1 MNKNTKIQEN
11 KAITL
16 IALVITII
24 VLIILTGVAINLA
37 FGQNGLVP
45 KAKQASENY
54 RIAKEKEEL
63 EIEIVDIQ
71 TQTIKEEG
79 KIATLQDLYNKID
92 KAKYTIELSN
102 EEIANLDSTIAN
114 PTYALVNK
122 IESDIYFTVDR
133 KLEITK
139 VEVKG
144 KVAQKE
150 EIVKVSNITWS
161 NGKATVELATK
172 ETGTIEYK
180 VGENGI
186 YQTGTT
192 INNLNNG
199 DIVYTRVNN
208 NGEYTEEEQKEI
220 KDTILPEK
228 FEITTSDL
236 TYEKVKLKGNTQD
249 NQTGIAKYSYVAAT
263 KTNEIVQ
270 EITDQTVTEYTI
282 TDLAPETEYIV
293 YMLAYDKAGN
303 VRKSNEVTVTTTS
316 MKKFRQVDSRFG
328 GNYVLD
334 EEGNIYLLQINS
346 DVHTPILI
354 ADKNYN
360 FVKMSVGVQHYL
372 AIDEN
377 GNLYSWGSNTD
388 GQLGI
393 ERSNTT
399 SYNVPVKIMEGTKFI
414 EICAGYT
421 NSFAIDE
428 EGNLYFSGNSQGCLY
443 DVPGNYQ
450 YGFVKIEAG
459 VKFKKISID
468 MNYALALDVEGHLW
482 TWGSNQYGKLGEGM
496 TPDDCRYRY
505 ELKKIIENVK
515 FKEICAGRFGGAAID
530 ENGNIWSWG
539 ENDNNE
545 VGNGTTSEY
554 VATPVQITKNIKFV
568 KVQRDNFYMMA
579 LSDEGDVYVCGRFAN
594 KNYNVPTRI
603 NEKTKYKDI
612 TYSQDAARTYS
623 INQYGKLCYIGVPNW
638 SGSLDLIQAAI
649 DAFY

>member
-37 FGQNGLVP
+37 FGQNGLVA

-63 EIEIVDIQ
+63 ELEIVDIQ

-79 KIATLQDLYNKID
+79 RIATLQDLYNKID
-92 KAKYTIELSN
+92 KLKYTIELSN
-102 EEIANLDSTIAN
+102 KEIANLDSTIAN

-122 IESDIYFTVDR
+122 IESNIYFTVDK

-144 KVAQKE
+144 KVTQKE

-180 VGENGI
+180 IGENGI
-186 YQTGTT
+186 YQTGTA
-192 INNLNNG
+192 ISNLNNG

-208 NGEYTEEEQKEI
+208 NGTYTDEEQKEI

-334 EEGNIYLLQINS
+334 EEGNIYQLQINR
-346 DVHTPILI
+346 DAHTPILI

-360 FVKMSVGVQHYL
+360 FVKMSVGGQHYL

-377 GNLYSWGSNTD
+377 GNLYSWGSNTYGELGLSSA
-388 GQLGI
+388 GQYP
-393 ERSNTT
+393 TPT
-399 SYNVPVKIMEGTKFI
+399 KIMEGTKFI

-428 EGNLYFSGNSQGCLY
+428 EGNLYFSGDSEGVLY
-443 DVPGNYQ
+443 DVRYQ

-482 TWGSNQYGKLGEGM
+482 TWGSNQYGKLGDGA
-496 TPDDCRYRY
+496 TYDDCRYRC
-505 ELKKIIENVK
+505 ELKKIVENVK
-515 FKEICAGRFGGAAID
+515 FNEICAGRAGGAAID

-539 ENDNNE
+539 ENKIGQ
-545 VGNGTTSEY
+545 VGEGTISEY
-554 VATPVQITKNIKFV
+554 IATPVKITSNINFV
-568 KVQRDNFYMMA
+568 KVQMDRTYRMV
-579 LSDEGDVYVCGRFAN
+579 LSDEGDIYVCGRFAN
-594 KNYNVPTRI
+594 KNYSVPTRI

-623 INQYGKLCYIGVPNW
+623 INQYGKLCYIGLPNRA
-638 SGSLDLIQAAI
+638 GSLDLIQAGI